1 MMKIAVIDGQGGGLG
16 CSIIEKLKPRLPQG
30 AQIIALGTNAI
41 ATAKMMK
48 AGADSGV
55 SGENAIV
62 WNVYRVDVITGP
74 LGIIIANSML
84 GELTPKMAE
93 AISSATV
100 PKFLLPVTT
109 CNVEVIGRGDK
120 ESLPNLIEQL
130 VEKILQK
137 VEENLSENHS
147 S

>member
-1 MMKIAVIDGQGGGLG
+1 
-16 CSIIEKLKPRLPQG
+16 
-30 AQIIALGTNAI
+30 
-41 ATAKMMK
+41 
-48 AGADSGV
+48 
-55 SGENAIV
+55 
-62 WNVYRVDVITGP
+62 
-74 LGIIIANSML
+74 NSML

-120 ESLPNLIEQL
+120 ESLPNMIEQL
-130 VEKILQK
+130 VVKNLQK
-137 VEENLSENHS
+137 VEENLSENQS